1 MSWWKIRCLNRYVYR
16 LKELKNILKEIR
28 VANELSQESLAESV
42 GVTRQTIIS
51 IEKGVYQPSVSLAL
65 KLAKKL
71 NKTVESLFY
80 FKWK

>member
-1 MSWWKIRCLNRYVYR
+1 M
-16 LKELKNILKEIR
+16 KELKNNLKEIR
-28 VANELSQESLAESV
+28 VANELSQEALAESV

-51 IEKGVYQPSVSLAL
+51 IEKGVYQPSVGLAV

-80 FKWK
+80 FK

>member
-1 MSWWKIRCLNRYVYR
+1 
-16 LKELKNILKEIR
+16 LKELKNNLKEIR
-28 VANELSQESLAESV
+28 ITNELSQEALAESV

-51 IEKGVYQPSVSLAL
+51 IEKGIYQPSVGLAL

-80 FKWK
+80 IK